1 MTGTAD
7 RRGPEGEPQPQSYG
21 YEQQAYGYGQ
31 YQDYPPQQQEPQEHQ
46 EHQEPVYQPEYG
58 YDSYGRP
65 IQQQGYADPGYQ
77 DPAYQDPAYQGS
89 GYQNAP
95 YQDPAYGYQQQGYQ
109 QPQYPDP
116 AAYPS
121 QYGQPQQTGQAQQTQ
136 QYGADPYP
144 IPQQQPAPS
153 VESVPTARTSPASGA
168 TGAAPAPTSEEFAF
182 VDDAEESDDVIDWMK
197 FSETRG
203 ERRDER
209 RKQLRTRLIALA
221 VVLVLLA
228 AGGAGYLWLRGS
240 SSSGAVAASTKRTVI
255 AVHLHDLNKNIYTAL
270 LVSNPATGQG
280 STLLLPGTLAV
291 PTDSGGA
298 SVSLAS
304 SVNAQGNAATR
315 DGLHALLGADVSA
328 TWSLYTPFLQ
338 NLVDLL
344 GGVSIDS
351 NTTITQNGKTLV
363 KPGKAIVNGA
373 AAIAYADY
381 QAAGESAGAQLA
393 RYGQV
398 LAALVTAMPQDA
410 TSAASDI
417 TKMGAVADPSLPD
430 ATLGAL
436 MAALS
441 KDAAAGKYD
450 TRTLAVNANGTPASS
465 AADMV
470 KQLLGGTVT
479 SSSGATAARVAITDA
494 TGSGNKVNLAEAA
507 VVNGGFTLVPGSSKA
522 PSTQSTSSI
531 TYSDDTRAADAKQ
544 LAQDL
549 GLPATVVT
557 KVTSSQSAD
566 LTVVLGKD
574 YEG

>member
-1 MTGTAD
+1 VTGTAD
-7 RRGPEGEPQPQSYG
+7 RREPEGEPQPQSYG

-31 YQDYPPQQQEPQEHQ
+31 YPDYPSQPE
-46 EHQEPVYQPEYG
+46 EPVYQPAYG

-65 IQQQGYADPGYQ
+65 IQQQGYAEPGYQ
-77 DPAYQDPAYQGS
+77 EAGYQDGTYRDAGYQNPPYPDQAYQGQGS
-89 GYQNAP
+89 G
-95 YQDPAYGYQQQGYQ
+95 YQDPAYGYQQQ
-109 QPQYPDP
+109 PQYPP
-116 AAYPS
+116 YPTEYE
-121 QYGQPQQTGQAQQTQ
+121 QQAQPQAQPPYDTGQYT
-136 QYGADPYP
+136 
-144 IPQQQPAPS
+144 IPQQQPAPP
-153 VESVPTARTSPASGA
+153 VESVPPTRA
-168 TGAAPAPTSEEFAF
+168 TAAPAGPAAPASEEFAF

-209 RKQLRTRLIALA
+209 RKQLRTRLIALGVA
-221 VVLVLLA
+221 LILIA
-228 AGGAGYLWLRGS
+228 AGGAGYLWLRGA
-240 SSSGAVAASTKRTVI
+240 SSGTVAASTQRTVI

-270 LVSNPATGQG
+270 LVSNPASGQG

-298 SVSLAS
+298 SVTLAS

-315 DGLHALLGADVSA
+315 DGLHALLGTDVSA

-338 NLVDLL
+338 NLIDLL
-344 GGVSIDS
+344 GGITVDS
-351 NTTITQNGKTLV
+351 NTTITQNGKDLV
-363 KPGKAIVNGA
+363 KPGKAILSGA

-381 QAAGESAGAQLA
+381 QAKGESAGAQLS

-398 LAALVTAMPQDA
+398 LAGLVQAMPQDA

-441 KDAAAGKYD
+441 KDAQGGKYS
-450 TRTLAVNANGTPASS
+450 TQTLPVNANGTPASS
-465 AADMV
+465 AGDLV

-479 SSSGATAARVAITDA
+479 TSSGATAARVAITDA
-494 TGSGNKVNLAEAA
+494 TGESNKTNLAEAA

-522 PSTQSTSSI
+522 PSTRSTSSI
-531 TYSDDTRAADAKQ
+531 SYSDDTRAADAKQ

-557 KVTSSQSAD
+557 KVTTAQSAD
-566 LTVVLGKD
+566 LVVVLGKD
-574 YEG
+574 YQG

>member
-7 RRGPEGEPQPQSYG
+7 RREPEGEPQPQSYG

-31 YQDYPPQQQEPQEHQ
+31 YPDYPSQPE
-46 EHQEPVYQPEYG
+46 EPVYQPAYG

-77 DPAYQDPAYQGS
+77 DAGYQDA
-89 GYQNAP
+89 GYQQQPQYPDPA
-95 YQDPAYGYQQQGYQ
+95 YQDPAYGYQQQ
-109 QPQYPDP
+109 PQYP
-116 AAYPS
+116 AYPTGYE
-121 QYGQPQQTGQAQQTQ
+121 QQAQPAYDTGQYA
-136 QYGADPYP
+136 
-144 IPQQQPAPS
+144 IPQQQPAPP
-153 VESVPTARTSPASGA
+153 VESVPPARA
-168 TGAAPAPTSEEFAF
+168 TAAPAGPAVPTSEEFAF

-221 VVLVLLA
+221 VALVLIA
-228 AGGAGYLWLRGS
+228 AGGAGYVWLRGS
-240 SSSGAVAASTKRTVI
+240 SSGTVAASTQRTVI

-270 LVSNPATGQG
+270 LVSNPASGQG

-298 SVSLAS
+298 SVTLAS

-338 NLVDLL
+338 NLIDLL
-344 GGVSIDS
+344 GGITVDS
-351 NTTITQNGKTLV
+351 NTTITQNGKDLV
-363 KPGKAIVNGA
+363 KPGKAILTGA

-381 QAAGESAGAQLA
+381 QANGESAGAQLS

-398 LAALVTAMPQDA
+398 LAGLVQAMPQDA

-441 KDAAAGKYD
+441 KDAQGGKYS
-450 TRTLAVNANGTPASS
+450 TRTLPVNANGTPASS
-465 AADMV
+465 AGDLV

-479 SSSGATAARVAITDA
+479 TSSGATAARVAITDA
-494 TGSGNKVNLAEAA
+494 TGDGNKANLAEAA
-507 VVNGGFTLVPGSSKA
+507 VVNGGFTLVPGNSKA
-522 PSTQSTSSI
+522 PSTRSTSSI
-531 TYSDDTRAADAKQ
+531 SYSDDTRAAEAKQ

-549 GLPATVVT
+549 GLPTTVVT
-557 KVTSSQSAD
+557 KVTSAQSAD
-566 LTVVLGKD
+566 LVVVLGKD
-574 YEG
+574 YQG

>member
-7 RRGPEGEPQPQSYG
+7 RREPEGEPQPQSYG

-31 YQDYPPQQQEPQEHQ
+31 YPDHPSQPQEPI
-46 EHQEPVYQPEYG
+46 YQPAYG

-65 IQQQGYADPGYQ
+65 IQQQQGYADPGYQ
-77 DPAYQDPAYQGS
+77 DPAYQDPGYQDAGYQDTGYRNAPYPDPAYQG
-89 GYQNAP
+89 GG
-95 YQDPAYGYQQQGYQ
+95 YQDPAYGYQQQPQYPPYPSEYGQ
-109 QPQYPDP
+109 QPQQ
-116 AAYPS
+116 A
-121 QYGQPQQTGQAQQTQ
+121 QPQAPYDSGQFA
-136 QYGADPYP
+136 
-144 IPQQQPAPS
+144 IPQQQAAPP
-153 VESVPTARTSPASGA
+153 VESVVPPRRPAA
-168 TGAAPAPTSEEFAF
+168 AAPESTSEEFAF

-209 RKQLRTRLIALA
+209 RKQLRTRLIALG
-221 VVLVLLA
+221 VVLILIAV
-228 AGGAGYLWLRGS
+228 GGAGYLWLRGG
-240 SSSGAVAASTKRTVI
+240 SSSGSVAASTKRTVI

-270 LVSNPATGQG
+270 LVSNPASGQG

-298 SVSLAS
+298 SVTLAS

-315 DGLHALLGADVSA
+315 DGLHALLGTDVSA

-338 NLVDLL
+338 NLIDLL
-344 GGVSIDS
+344 GGVTVDS
-351 NTTITQNGKTLV
+351 NTTITQNGKALV
-363 KPGKAIVNGA
+363 KPGKAILGGA

-381 QAAGESAGAQLA
+381 QAKGESAGAQLS

-398 LAALVTAMPQDA
+398 LAGLVKAMPQDA
-410 TSAASDI
+410 ASAASDI

-441 KDAAAGKYD
+441 TDAQGGKYA
-450 TRTLAVNANGTPASS
+450 TETLAVNANGTPASS
-465 AADMV
+465 AGDMV
-470 KQLLGGTVT
+470 KQLLGGSVT
-479 SSSGATAARVAITDA
+479 TSGGATAARVAITDA
-494 TGSGNKVNLAEAA
+494 SGGGNKATLAEAA
-507 VVNGGFTLVPGSSKA
+507 VVNGGFTLVPDSSKA
-522 PSTQSTSSI
+522 ASTQSTSSI
-531 TYSDDTRAADAKQ
+531 TYSDDSRAADAKQ

-549 GLPATVVT
+549 GLPTTVVT
-557 KVTSSQSAD
+557 KVTSAQSAD
-566 LTVVLGKD
+566 LMVVLGKD

>member
-31 YQDYPPQQQEPQEHQ
+31 YPDYPSQP
-46 EHQEPVYQPEYG
+46 QEPVYQPAYG
-58 YDSYGRP
+58 YDAYGRP
-65 IQQQGYADPGYQ
+65 IEQQQGYADPGYQ
-77 DPAYQDPAYQGS
+77 DAGYQDPAYQDPAYPS
-89 GYQNAP
+89 AP
-95 YQDPAYGYQQQGYQ
+95 YPDPAYGYQQQPQCPGYPSYPSEYEQQSAQQ
-109 QPQYPDP
+109 QPQQ
-116 AAYPS
+116 AQTAYD
-121 QYGQPQQTGQAQQTQ
+121 TGQYT
-136 QYGADPYP
+136 
-144 IPQQQPAPS
+144 IPQQQPAPP
-153 VESVPTARTSPASGA
+153 VESVRPSSRP
-168 TGAAPAPTSEEFAF
+168 AAPAGPAVPTSEEFAF

-209 RKQLRTRLIALA
+209 RKQLRTRLIALG
-221 VVLVLLA
+221 VVLILIAV
-228 AGGAGYLWLRGS
+228 GGAGYLWLRGGS
-240 SSSGAVAASTKRTVI
+240 SAGSVAASTKRTVI

-270 LVSNPATGQG
+270 LVSNPASGQG

-298 SVSLAS
+298 SVTLAS

-381 QAAGESAGAQLA
+381 QAKGESAGAQLS

-398 LAALVTAMPQDA
+398 LAALVQAMPQDA

-441 KDAAAGKYD
+441 KDAQAGKYS
-450 TRTLAVNANGTPASS
+450 TVTLPVNANGTPASS
-465 AADMV
+465 AGDMV

-479 SSSGATAARVAITDA
+479 TSSGATAARVAITDA
-494 TGSGNKVNLAEAA
+494 TGTGNKINLAEAA
-507 VVNGGFTLVPGSSKA
+507 VVNGGYTLVPDSSKA

-549 GLPATVVT
+549 GLPTTVVT

-566 LTVVLGKD
+566 LVVVLGKD

>member
-31 YQDYPPQQQEPQEHQ
+31 YPDHPSQP
-46 EHQEPVYQPEYG
+46 QEPVYQPAYG

-65 IQQQGYADPGYQ
+65 IEQQQGYAEPGYQDAGYQ
-77 DPAYQDPAYQGS
+77 DPAYPS
-89 GYQNAP
+89 AP
-95 YQDPAYGYQQQGYQ
+95 YQDPTYQNPAYGYQQQPQYPGYPSYPSEYGQQ
-109 QPQYPDP
+109 QPQAPT
-116 AAYPS
+116 AYD
-121 QYGQPQQTGQAQQTQ
+121 TGQYA
-136 QYGADPYP
+136 
-144 IPQQQPAPS
+144 IPQQQAAPP
-153 VESVPTARTSPASGA
+153 VESVRPPRS
-168 TGAAPAPTSEEFAF
+168 AAPAAPPVPPSEEFAF

-209 RKQLRTRLIALA
+209 RKQLRTRLIALG
-221 VVLVLLA
+221 VVLILIAV
-228 AGGAGYLWLRGS
+228 GGAGYLWLRGS
-240 SSSGAVAASTKRTVI
+240 SSAGSVAASTKRTVI
-255 AVHLHDLNKNIYTAL
+255 AVHLHDLDKNIYTAL
-270 LVSNPATGQG
+270 LVSNPASGQG

-298 SVSLAS
+298 SVTLAS

-315 DGLHALLGADVSA
+315 DGLHALLGTDVSA

-338 NLVDLL
+338 NLIDLL

-381 QAAGESAGAQLA
+381 QAKGESAGAQLS

-398 LAALVTAMPQDA
+398 LAALVAAMPQDA
-410 TSAASDI
+410 ASAASDI

-441 KDAAAGKYD
+441 KDAQGGKYS
-450 TRTLAVNANGTPASS
+450 TETLPVNANGTPAAS
-465 AADMV
+465 AGDMV

-479 SSSGATAARVAITDA
+479 TSSGATAARVAITDA

-531 TYSDDTRAADAKQ
+531 TYSDASRAADAKQ

-549 GLPATVVT
+549 GLPNTVVT
-557 KVTSSQSAD
+557 KVTSAQSAD
-566 LTVVLGKD
+566 LVVVLGKD